1 MWNLWR
7 GLRTTNGNLR
17 KEEHW
22 QSDNPS
28 MTKAAK
34 RWHSR
39 HFNFGMSCIS
49 WSHSEKSVPSHQIFF
64 SLSSRLFNAQAG
76 QSKIIFSALRSFN
89 YIFVSMVQV
98 TCGKENTSQL
108 KWNGSFIYNFTAW
121 PRGKNHGPSSVLQR
135 IVLFLWFSR
144 LAILVSA
151 KVVANCRTVMKWC
164 WHPIRCSRLDYTS
177 NLSTKQDI
185 QAICWHTAKECSEGV
200 SEPERTLF
208 F

>member
-1 MWNLWR
+1 MKSFW
-7 GLRTTNGNLR
+7 
-17 KEEHW
+17 KKCPI
-22 QSDNPS
+22 PS
-28 MTKAAK
+28 T
-34 RWHSR
+34 
-39 HFNFGMSCIS
+39 
-49 WSHSEKSVPSHQIFF
+49 FF

-76 QSKIIFSALRSFN
+76 QSKIIFSALWFLIAFSFPCT
-89 YIFVSMVQV
+89 VPV
-98 TCGKENTSQL
+98 TCDKENTSQL

-164 WHPIRCSRLDYTS
+164 WHPIRCSRLDYMS